1 MTSVSRFLTTKLR
14 LKVNETERGGFGFC
28 QTARVV
34 NLEAW
39 IRRRLRSYL
48 KITLISL
55 AAAGELAIASK
66 TSVEELLAKLDL
78 TPQKPLQQA
87 YQRDPEAVER

>member
-1 MTSVSRFLTTKLR
+1 MAS
-14 LKVNETERGGFGFC
+14 GFC

-66 TSVEELLAKLDL
+66 TSVEELLAKLGL